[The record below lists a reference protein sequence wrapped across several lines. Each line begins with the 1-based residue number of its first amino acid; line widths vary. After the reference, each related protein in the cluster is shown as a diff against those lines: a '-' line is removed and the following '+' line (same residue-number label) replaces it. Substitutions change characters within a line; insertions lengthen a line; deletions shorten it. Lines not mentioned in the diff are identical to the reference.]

1 MQLIIISG
9 PSGSGKTTL
18 SRKISKRL
26 QFSIILNTDNYYRT
40 GILSRIL
47 SKILTSYFDKE
58 ISFNK
63 KLFIRDLDFILKNG
77 CANYSYKYNFK
88 NKTIKKV
95 QKRTKR
101 IRYVII
107 EGVFSKE
114 ILKSLSKSNCI
125 LIEVKTNKK
134 LCLKRVITRDFL
146 SRGKSKND
154 AKRDF
159 LKAWE
164 LFHKKETKINSINY
178 IKKISIKKNTKEKLL
193 IKLIR

>member
-18 SRKISKRL
+18 SKKILKRL
-26 QFSIILNTDNYYRT
+26 KFSIILNTDNYYRT
-40 GILSRIL
+40 GIFSYIL
-47 SKILTSYFDKE
+47 SKLVTSYFDRK

-63 KLFIRDLDFILKNG
+63 KLFKRDLDFILKNG
-77 CANYSYKYNFK
+77 YANFSYKYNFK
-88 NKTIKKV
+88 TKTIKKIK
-95 QKRTKR
+95 KRTKI

-107 EGVFSKE
+107 EGIFGKE
-114 ILKSLSKSNCI
+114 ILKSLSNIYCL
-125 LIEVKTNKK
+125 LIELKTNKE
-134 LCLKRVITRDFL
+134 LCLKRVITRDFQN
-146 SRGKSKND
+146 RGKSKNL

-164 LFHKKETKINSINY
+164 LFHKNDAKKNSINY
-178 IKKISIKKNTKEKLL
+178 IKKISIKKNTNEKLL

>member
-18 SRKISKRL
+18 SKKILKRL
-26 QFSIILNTDNYYRT
+26 KFSIILNTDNYYRT
-40 GILSRIL
+40 GIFSHIL
-47 SKILTSYFDKE
+47 SKIVTSYFDRE

-63 KLFIRDLDFILKNG
+63 KLFKRDLDFILKNG
-77 CANYSYKYNFK
+77 YANFSYKYNFK
-88 NKTIKKV
+88 TKTIKKIK
-95 QKRTKR
+95 KRTKI

-107 EGVFSKE
+107 EGIFGKE
-114 ILKSLSKSNCI
+114 ILKSLSNIYCL
-125 LIEVKTNKK
+125 LIELKTNKE
-134 LCLKRVITRDFL
+134 LCLKRVITRDFQN
-146 SRGKSKND
+146 RGKSKNL

-164 LFHKKETKINSINY
+164 LFHKNDAKKNSINY
-178 IKKISIKKNTKEKLL
+178 IKKISIKKNTNEKLL

>member
-18 SRKISKRL
+18 SKKILKRL
-26 QFSIILNTDNYYRT
+26 KFSIILNTDNYYRT
-40 GILSRIL
+40 GIFSYIL
-47 SKILTSYFDKE
+47 SKIVTSYFDRE

-63 KLFIRDLDFILKNG
+63 KLFKRDLDFILKNG
-77 CANYSYKYNFK
+77 YANFSYKYNFK
-88 NKTIKKV
+88 TKNIKKIK
-95 QKRTKR
+95 KRTKI

-107 EGVFSKE
+107 EGIFGKE
-114 ILKSLSKSNCI
+114 ILKSLSNNYCI
-125 LIEVKTNKK
+125 LIELKTNKE
-134 LCLKRVITRDFL
+134 LCLKRVIKRDFL
-146 SRGKSKND
+146 NRGKSKNR

-164 LFHKKETKINSINY
+164 LFHKNEAKTNSINY
-178 IKKISIKKNTKEKLL
+178 IKKISIKKNTNEKLL